1 VPRCKLNVTDP
12 SVLRNLPR
20 VDDVLADP
28 AFVVAA
34 EGMPRGIARDAV
46 RQAVAEVREAVR
58 AGAPVPGL
66 PAIVARAAA
75 LLREGLRPSLRRAV
89 NATGVVLHTGLGRA
103 PLSEAAQQ
111 ALASVAGGYSNLQSD
126 VGSGTRMHREVHVE
140 ALLQRLTGAEAAV
153 VVNNNAAATVLVLN
167 TLAAGREVIVSRGEM
182 IEIGGAFRI
191 PDIIALSGCR
201 LVEIGCTNRTH
212 LRDYQRALTEN
223 TALLLSVHQS
233 NYRIQGFASQ
243 VPVAAVAALAHQHRL
258 LCAHDLGSGAFLDL
272 QQYGLPHEPSVPE
285 SIAAG
290 ADVAF
295 FSGDKLIGG
304 PQCGIVVGKA
314 DLVEAMH
321 RNPYYRVFRVDKL
334 TLAALEAT
342 LRLFLDPEHLPERHR
357 VTAMLTAPLASL
369 QARAEALAER
379 LRATCRDWL
388 AVEVRAGESEIGGGS
403 LAGHTLPT
411 AVVRCRARDL
421 TAKDLADRLR
431 LGDPPVFARVHDDA
445 VVLDVRTLLPGEEE
459 TVAAAIAAL
468 GSGG

>member
-1 VPRCKLNVTDP
+1 VPRSKLNVADSP
-12 SVLRNLPR
+12 VLRNLPR
-20 VDDVLADP
+20 VDDVLAHP
-28 AFVVAA
+28 AFAAAA
-34 EGMPRGIARDAV
+34 EGVPRAAARDAV
-46 RQAVAEVREAVR
+46 RQAVAEAREAVR
-58 AGAPVPGL
+58 AGAPVAEL
-66 PAIVARAAA
+66 PAVAARAAA
-75 LLREGLRPSLRRAV
+75 LLREGLRSSLRRAV
-89 NATGVVLHTGLGRA
+89 NATGVILHTGLGRA

-111 ALASVAGGYSNLQSD
+111 ALAMVAGGYSNLQSD
-126 VGSGTRMHREVHVE
+126 VGSGERMHREVHVE
-140 ALLQRLTGAEAAV
+140 SLLQRLTGAEATV

-201 LVEIGCTNRTH
+201 LVEVGCTNRTH
-212 LRDYQRALTEN
+212 RRDYARALTDD

-233 NYRIQGFASQ
+233 NYRIEGFASQ
-243 VPVAAVAALAHQHRL
+243 VPVGELAALAHQHGL
-258 LCAHDLGSGAFLDL
+258 VCAHDLGSGAFLDL
-272 QQYGLPHEPSVPE
+272 QQYGLPHEPSAPE

-314 DLVEAMH
+314 DLIAAMH

-342 LRLFLDPEHLPERHR
+342 LRLFLDPERLPERHR

-369 QARAEALAER
+369 QARAEALAGR
-379 LRATCRDWL
+379 LRAACRDWL
-388 AVEVRAGESEIGGGS
+388 TVEVRAGESEIGGGS

-411 AVVRCRARDL
+411 AVVRCRARDVS
-421 TAKDLADRLR
+421 AKDMADRLR
-431 LGDPPVFARVHDDA
+431 LGDPPIFARVHDDA

-459 TVAAAIAAL
+459 TVTAAISGL
-468 GSGG
+468 GRNG